1 MSVYDDLREVAGE
14 ILTEFSQGTITHI
27 RRAAAPNVYTPENPG
42 VGALTETVI
51 VGVVKGVTSQ
61 YLRDTMIQASDL
73 LLTIPASAGIVPDM
87 LDQFRINDT
96 NHAVVRITPKP
107 ASGTAVVYDV
117 VVRA

>member
-61 YLRDTMIQASDL
+61 YLRDTMIHASDL